1 MDSTDGLALLGR
13 MALGATAAIV
23 AIALLRRPL
32 RHCFG
37 APVAYYVWAL
47 LPAMTLAAAFGR
59 PDAAAGTPTMVL
71 FPGPAAA
78 TATGA
83 TAEAAGGIALGPLL
97 LLLWAVGVLVM
108 LAIRIRQQW
117 HWRRALGALRV
128 GADGIARAGAHAS
141 LPALAGWPRPCI
153 VLPADFAARFPPAE
167 QVLVVAHERRHLA
180 RGDLHAQLAYELLRA
195 LLWFHPLLHW
205 AAPRFRHDQELA
217 CDAEVLAMHR
227 DAVPDYA
234 RALLRATPFPLPPL
248 ATSWGS
254 VHPLKERLAML
265 QLPPRSTRTRRA
277 GSAAIVLLVALCAG
291 VAWATLPRAAAGPA
305 SDAVAVPDG
314 KLRQTWTLRID
325 DGRTIGPLLLVDA
338 PGVPVEIGFEH
349 AGERW
354 TLRSTAIALTVGTF
368 EVQAE
373 LLRGT
378 TVVGSPQMVMGDRGG
393 SIAIK
398 QEAKADS
405 ASRDPDAPA
414 SIVASVKVE
423 AGKGTAMVGA
433 VPRYPD
439 GLAEAGFEGTVILR
453 VDVSAEGRATRVR
466 IEESSGH
473 AALDESARVAAYQWR
488 FNPGMKDGVPVAGE
502 MLVPVK
508 FDADGKPPA
517 DG

>member
-1 MDSTDGLALLGR
+1 
-13 MALGATAAIV
+13 
-23 AIALLRRPL
+23 
-32 RHCFG
+32 
-37 APVAYYVWAL
+37 
-47 LPAMTLAAAFGR
+47 
-59 PDAAAGTPTMVL
+59 
-71 FPGPAAA
+71 
-78 TATGA
+78 
-83 TAEAAGGIALGPLL
+83 
-97 LLLWAVGVLVM
+97 
-108 LAIRIRQQW
+108 
-117 HWRRALGALRV
+117 
-128 GADGIARAGAHAS
+128 
-141 LPALAGWPRPCI
+141 
-153 VLPADFAARFPPAE
+153 
-167 QVLVVAHERRHLA
+167 
-180 RGDLHAQLAYELLRA
+180 
-195 LLWFHPLLHW
+195 
-205 AAPRFRHDQELA
+205 
-217 CDAEVLAMHR
+217 
-227 DAVPDYA
+227 
-234 RALLRATPFPLPPL
+234 
-248 ATSWGS
+248 
-254 VHPLKERLAML
+254 ML
-265 QLPPRSTRTRRA
+265 QQAPRSTRTRRA
-277 GSAAIVLLVALCAG
+277 GSVVIVLLVALCAG

-508 FDADGKPPA
+508 FDADGTPP
-517 DG
+517 GGV